1 MNAPVSVTG
10 GSGFIGSSVVDAL
23 REAGHDVRVLDPLPP
38 HRDDVEWRDV
48 DVMDLDGL
56 TSALEGSGPVI
67 HLAAMAD
74 VNDVIA
80 APARATEVNVVGT
93 VNVLEAARRADA
105 GRVILA
111 STVWVYD
118 AARGERVDET
128 TPFDPHTDRHLYVSQ
143 KIAAELACRDY
154 LNLFQ
159 RPFTVLRLGIPYGP
173 RMRATTVL
181 ASFFR
186 RALAGE
192 KLRIDGDGRQ
202 VRNFVYVTDLA
213 RAFVLALRP
222 EAENLTIN
230 VNGPEPVSIR
240 RLAELTQEL
249 VPGSLVEYGPSRPG
263 DLAPRVVANARAGDV
278 LGWSPNVP
286 IDEGVRRTFEW
297 YVQSLEA
304 ATLFDDVRRIAV
316 VPAYNEADTVAEV
329 LTRLYP
335 MVDELV
341 VVDDGSTDDTRAI
354 VQAWLPRGGHARLL
368 TFDRNQGM
376 SAAYYF
382 AFTDLRRRMHEGEVS
397 PDDLVF
403 TVDADGQHELDA
415 FEKLE
420 LQTVDE
426 GLDALLVQRDL
437 STYPPYKQWGNAL
450 MSWWARRWSKGVDLR
465 DVESGYRVFRMGALA
480 DALDYYRGYK
490 YSETVEVAIVLSRL
504 GYDVR
509 NDVMVPVP
517 VFRSRTRMKD
527 VFIDLGAMPLAAFR
541 VAWRRR
547 RLRRA
552 ARGPSPTTPSGEPAH
567 SDLSTS

>member
-1 MNAPVSVTG
+1 VTAAGPVSVTG

-23 REAGHDVRVLDPLPP
+23 RDAGHDVRVIDPLPP
-38 HRDDVEWRDV
+38 HRDDVEWRKV
-48 DVMDLDGL
+48 DVLDLDGL
-56 TSALEGSGPVI
+56 TKALGGSGPVF

-80 APARATEVNVVGT
+80 EPARATDVNVVGT

-118 AARGERVDET
+118 ATRGERVDET
-128 TPFDPHTDRHLYVSQ
+128 TPFDPDTSRHLYVSQ
-143 KIAAELACRDY
+143 KIAAEMACRDY
-154 LNLFQ
+154 LTLYQ

-173 RMRATTVL
+173 RMRPTTVM

-186 RALAGE
+186 RALGGE
-192 KLRIDGDGRQ
+192 TLRIDGDGRQ

-230 VNGPEPVSIR
+230 LDGPEPVSIR

-249 VPGSLVEYGPSRPG
+249 VPGAMVEFGPSRPG
-263 DLAPRVVANARAGDV
+263 DLAPRMVVSERAAEV
-278 LGWSPNVP
+278 LGWTPSVS
-286 IDEGVRRTFEW
+286 IEEGVRRTFEW
-297 YVQSLEA
+297 YVDAHLGFDA
-304 ATLFDDVRRIAV
+304 LDDVRRIAV
-316 VPAYNEADTVAEV
+316 VPAYNEAETVAEV

-354 VQAWLPRGGHARLL
+354 VQRWLPADGHARLL

-376 SAAYYF
+376 SAAYYL
-382 AFTDLRRRMHEGEVS
+382 AFSDLRRRMHEGEVS

-426 GLDALLVQRDL
+426 RLDALLVQRDL
-437 STYPPYKQWGNAL
+437 STYPPYKQWGNEL

-504 GYDVR
+504 GYTVR

-527 VFIDLGAMPLAAFR
+527 VFIDLAAMPLAALR

-547 RLRRA
+547 GGRA
-552 ARGPSPTTPSGEPAH
+552 PRAQH
-567 SDLSTS
+567 DST